1 MSRRI
6 LVFLIPVVLLP
17 VLAGCAHSPPD
28 DPWDPAEPVNRAMF
42 SFNMTV
48 DDYIL
53 RPVALGY
60 HKITPDP
67 VETGIGNVFHNAHAP
82 IRMAN
87 SLLQLK
93 FDSFF
98 ISLQRFAVNS
108 TVGVLGIFDIATA
121 MGMEDPDEDFGQ
133 TLGYWGMGQGP
144 YLVLPL
150 LGSSSGRDLIGTVG
164 DAYVNPIN
172 YIDSRALLLSLKALY
187 FVDKRASFLSFDQVL
202 EQQFDPYIFMRSLYL
217 KTRQAKVHDQ
227 AGHDEE
233 MEAADSGVF

>member
-1 MSRRI
+1 HSR
-6 LVFLIPVVLLP
+6 
-17 VLAGCAHSPPD
+17 A
-28 DPWDPAEPVNRAMF
+28 RARGD
-42 SFNMTV
+42 SG
-48 DDYIL
+48 
-53 RPVALGY
+53 RA
-60 HKITPDP
+60 
-67 VETGIGNVFHNAHAP
+67 NVCHTAHAP
-82 IRMAN
+82 IRTAN
-87 SLLQLK
+87 SRLQLT

-98 ISLQRFAVNS
+98 ISLGRFAVNS

-187 FVDKRASFLSFDQVL
+187 FVDKRASFLSFD
-202 EQQFDPYIFMRSLYL
+202 
-217 KTRQAKVHDQ
+217 
-227 AGHDEE
+227 
-233 MEAADSGVF
+233 